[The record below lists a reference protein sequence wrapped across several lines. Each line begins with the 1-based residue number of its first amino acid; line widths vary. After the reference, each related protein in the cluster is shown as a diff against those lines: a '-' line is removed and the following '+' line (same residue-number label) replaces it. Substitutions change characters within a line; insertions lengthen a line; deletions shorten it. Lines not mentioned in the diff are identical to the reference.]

1 LDPFISIKRISQS
14 AFVKMCRFARH
25 FMVIL
30 AILLLSAAPL
40 RAAGNEAV
48 AAALQALFQS
58 GKADT
63 GSEAANAEIDK
74 VRGVYDIRAYKPIWT
89 RDNGPK
95 FKARALLAELKIS
108 AVNGLSPQFYHVDE
122 IEALMGSTEPAD
134 LARLDMLLSG
144 AIAEYGHDLANGRIG
159 PDIAPD
165 ENAVE
170 PVLVDPSE
178 IIAGAEEAD
187 DLQDFAGT
195 LLTADYRYVRLIA
208 KLAEFSRIQA
218 SGQWP
223 AIDASGPAIL
233 PGQKDARMK
242 DIRKLLAL
250 VDDLPFAA
258 VNRGEVHDETSV
270 QAVKSYQTR
279 HGMEPSGAIDAATLA
294 EMSMPIESRIRQIKV
309 NLERR
314 RWQNRDLGDDSL
326 YVNLADSGVKVVL
339 GGETGRAIEV
349 TNAGQLSRL
358 PTFFGEITGVRTVAG
373 APPRIVLTV
382 SSPSIDQIGGEASD
396 KTLAMTDAALL
407 AGDLLAIHA
416 PSGETVESLTSADTL
431 QTVAFDRSIPLFV
444 TYVTAWANRDGSVHF
459 RSDAHGRDARLAALL
474 QLN

>member
-1 LDPFISIKRISQS
+1 MSPNRTF
-14 AFVKMCRFARH
+14 ACRLLVVFS
-25 FMVIL
+25 
-30 AILLLSAAPL
+30 LLLASIPL
-40 RAAGNEAV
+40 RAADNEAV

-58 GKADT
+58 GKVDT
-63 GSEAANAEIDK
+63 GSAAANAEMDK

-95 FKARALLAELKIS
+95 FKAKALLAELKIS
-108 AVNGLSPQFYHVDE
+108 AVNGLSPTFYHVDE

-159 PDIAPD
+159 PDIAPG

-170 PVLVDPSE
+170 PVAIDPSQ

-208 KLAEFSRIQA
+208 KLTEFSRIQA
-218 SGQWP
+218 SGRWP
-223 AIDASGPAIL
+223 KIDAAGARHPARKERRAHDGHQDAAGAGRRPAVRGDQ
-233 PGQKDARMK
+233 PGGDAR
-242 DIRKLLAL
+242 RSQRA
-250 VDDLPFAA
+250 
-258 VNRGEVHDETSV
+258 
-270 QAVKSYQTR
+270 AVKSYQTR
-279 HGMEPSGAIDAATLA
+279 HGLEPTGAIDAPTLA
-294 EMSMPIESRIRQIKV
+294 EMSMPIEARIKQIKI

-339 GGETGRAIEV
+339 GGETGRDIEV
-349 TNAGQLSRL
+349 TNAEQLATL
-358 PTFFGEITGVRTVAG
+358 PTFFGAITGVRTVPG
-373 APPRIVLTV
+373 ASPQIVLTV
-382 SSPSIDQIGGEASD
+382 ASPFIDQIGGEASD
-396 KTLAMTDAALL
+396 KTLAITDATLL
-407 AGDLLAIHA
+407 AGDLLAGHA
-416 PSGETVESLTSADTL
+416 APGVTVESLMAADTP
-431 QTVAFDRSIPLFV
+431 QTVTFERPIQLYV

-459 RSDAHGRDARLAALL
+459 RSDVHGRDARLAKLL
-474 QLN
+474 ELD

>member
-1 LDPFISIKRISQS
+1 MAAADVWPSRSVMMRLP
-14 AFVKMCRFARH
+14 AFPGRLFLVLIF
-25 FMVIL
+25 F
-30 AILLLSAAPL
+30 LLSVFPL
-40 RAAGNEAV
+40 RAADNEAV

-63 GSEAANAEIDK
+63 GSAAANAEMEK
-74 VRGVYDIRAYKPIWT
+74 VRAVYDIRAYKPIWT

-108 AVNGLSPQFYHVDE
+108 AVNGLSPKFYHVEE

-208 KLAEFSRIQA
+208 KLAEFSRIRA

-223 AIDASGPAIL
+223 KIDDGGPAIAPGASDERL
-233 PGQKDARMK
+233 PA
-242 DIRKLLAL
+242 IRKLLAL
-250 VDDLPFAA
+250 VDDLPFSAI
-258 VNRGEVHDETSV
+258 NDGDMHDEGSV
-270 QAVKSYQTR
+270 TAVKSYQER
-279 HGMEPSGAIDAATLA
+279 HGLEPTGEIDAATLA
-294 EMSMPIESRIRQIKV
+294 EMSVPIERRIRQIQI

-314 RWQNRDLGDDSL
+314 RWQNRDLGDDSF

-339 GGETGRAIEV
+339 GGEPGRAIEV
-349 TNAGQLSRL
+349 TNAGQLSSL
-358 PTFFGEITGVRTVAG
+358 PTFFGKITGVRTVPG
-373 APPRIVLTV
+373 APARIVLTV
-382 SSPSIDQIGGEASD
+382 ISPFIDEIGAGASD
-396 KTLAMTDAALL
+396 RSLAITDAPLL
-407 AGDLLAIHA
+407 AGDLLASHA
-416 PSGETVESLTSADTL
+416 PSGVTVESLMAMDTP
-431 QTVAFDRSIPLFV
+431 QTVTFERPIQLYV

-459 RSDAHGRDARLAALL
+459 RSDVHGRDARLAALL
-474 QLN
+474 QLD